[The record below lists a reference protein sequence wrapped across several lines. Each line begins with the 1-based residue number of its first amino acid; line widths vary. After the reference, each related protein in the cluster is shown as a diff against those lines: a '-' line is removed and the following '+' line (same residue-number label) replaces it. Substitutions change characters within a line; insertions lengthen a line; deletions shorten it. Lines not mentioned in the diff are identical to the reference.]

1 MAKQEKHSER
11 AHALLAASHAS
22 RWMNCPPSARLEEAW
37 EAEHPS
43 ESSVYAEEGTLAHEM
58 AEALLKAEV
67 EGKEFDMSK
76 FEENPLFSDDM
87 YDYVSDYVRY
97 VLDVFAEVKEK
108 TPDAILIVEKRLDFS
123 HVVKDGFGTG
133 DVCIIADDFLH
144 IIDLKFGKGVKVE
157 AQKNSQLMLYA
168 IGALREFDI
177 MYDIHRIALHIVQPR
192 IHNFSSWE
200 TSVEELYQWSE
211 NEVKPAAKKAYDGKG
226 VQKAGSHC
234 KFCKVKSVC
243 ATLASNSLALSKLGM
258 KNPHLLTEK
267 QLMEAYEKI
276 PSLIEWANSVNE
288 YVLKQAVSGNVP
300 KGYKVVEGTSR
311 RKWADED
318 KVRETL
324 KEEGF
329 EESQYMKKT
338 LKGIGDIEKLVG
350 KKVFPDMFG
359 DLVTKSPGSPTLVKE
374 DDPRP
379 QMQSIEQAKSDF
391 SS

>member
-43 ESSVYAEEGTLAHEM
+43 ESSVYAEEGTLAHEI

-87 YDYVSDYVRY
+87 YDYVCDYVRY
-97 VLDVFAEVKEK
+97 VLDVFEEVKGK

-177 MYDIHRIALHIVQPR
+177 MYDIHRVALHIVQPR
-192 IHNFSSWE
+192 IQNFSSWE

-211 NEVKPAAKKAYDGKG
+211 KGVKPAAKKAYEGKG

-276 PSLIEWANSVNE
+276 PSLIEWANSVSE
-288 YVLKQAVSGNVP
+288 YVLKQAVNGNIP
-300 KGYKVVEGTSR
+300 RGYKVVEGTSR
-311 RKWADED
+311 RKWSDED

-350 KKVFPDMFG
+350 KKVFPGMFE
-359 DLVTKSPGSPTLVKE
+359 DLVTKSQGAPTLVKE

-379 QMQSIEQAKSDF
+379 QMQSLEQAKSDF

>member
-1 MAKQEKHSER
+1 MAKQGKHSER

-58 AEALLKAEV
+58 AEAILRTRF
-67 EGKEFDMSK
+67 EGKDSKIVEFQSH
-76 FEENPLFSDDM
+76 PLYNDDM
-87 YDYVSDYVRY
+87 PDYVMEYVNHVSDT
-97 VLDVFAEVKEK
+97 FSEAKEK
-108 TPDAILIVEKRLDFS
+108 TPDATLIIEKRLDFS

-133 DVCIIADDFLH
+133 DVCIIADDVLH
-144 IIDLKFGKGVKVE
+144 IIDFKFGKGVKVE
-157 AQKNSQLMLYA
+157 AKENSQLMLYA
-168 IGALREFDI
+168 IGALKDFDM
-177 MYDIHRIALHIVQPR
+177 MYDIHKVALHIVQPR
-192 IHNFSSWE
+192 LQHISVWE
-200 TSVEELYQWSE
+200 TSVEGLYKWAE
-211 NEVKPAAKKAYDGKG
+211 NEVKPAAKKAYEGKG

-258 KNPHLLTEK
+258 RNPHLLTEK

-288 YVLKQAVSGNVP
+288 YVLKQAVSGNIP

-311 RKWADED
+311 RKWSDED

-324 KEEGF
+324 EEEGF
-329 EESQYMKKT
+329 DESQYMKKT

-350 KKVFPDMFG
+350 KKVFPDMFE
-359 DLVTKSPGSPTLVKE
+359 DLVTKSQGAPTLVKE

>member
-58 AEALLKAEV
+58 AEALLKSEV

-87 YDYVSDYVRY
+87 YDYVCDYVRY

-108 TPDAILIVEKRLDFS
+108 TPDATLIVEKRLDFS

-177 MYDIHRIALHIVQPR
+177 MYDIHRVALHIVQPR
-192 IHNFSSWE
+192 IQNFSSWE
-200 TSVEELYQWSE
+200 TSVEDLYKWSE

-226 VQKAGSHC
+226 VQKAGDHC

-243 ATLASNSLALSKLGM
+243 GTLASNSLALSKLGM
-258 KNPHLLTEK
+258 RNPHLLTEK

-288 YVLKQAVSGNVP
+288 YVLKQAISGNIP

-311 RKWADED
+311 RKWADEA
-318 KVRETL
+318 KAGEKL
-324 KEEGF
+324 KEKGF
-329 EESQYMKKT
+329 DESQYMKKT

-350 KKVFPDMFG
+350 KKVFPDMFEN
-359 DLVTKSPGSPTLVKE
+359 LVTKSQGSPTLVKE

>member
-43 ESSVYAEEGTLAHEM
+43 ESSVYAEEGTLAHEI
-58 AEALLKAEV
+58 AEAILRSRF
-67 EGKEFDMSK
+67 EGKDSKLEGFQSHPLYSEDM
-76 FEENPLFSDDM
+76 P
-87 YDYVSDYVRY
+87 DYVMEYVDH
-97 VLDVFAEVKEK
+97 VSETFSEAKKK
-108 TPDAILIVEKRLDFS
+108 TPDATLIIEKRLDFS

-133 DVCIIADDFLH
+133 DVCIIADGVLH
-144 IIDLKFGKGVKVE
+144 IIDFKFGKGVKVE
-157 AQKNSQLMLYA
+157 ATKNAQLMLYA
-168 IGALREFDI
+168 IGALKDFDM
-177 MYDIHRIALHIVQPR
+177 MYDIHRVALHIVQPR
-192 IHNFSSWE
+192 LRHISVWE
-200 TSVEELYQWSE
+200 TTVNNLYRWAE
-211 NEVKPAAKKAYDGKG
+211 KEVKPAAEKAYEGKG
-226 VQKAGSHC
+226 IQKAGSHC

-258 KNPHLLTEK
+258 RNPHLLTEK
-267 QLMEAYEKI
+267 QLMEAYERI

-288 YVLKQAVSGNVP
+288 YILKQAVSGNVP

-311 RKWADED
+311 RKWADES

-324 KEEGF
+324 EKEGF
-329 EESQYMKKT
+329 EESQYMKKS

-350 KKVFPDMFG
+350 KKVFPGMFE
-359 DLVTKSPGSPTLVKE
+359 DLIAKSTGAPTLVKE